1 VFSPLTIFTTTIP
14 KQTSINTN
22 VGVVAA
28 APSDWTHSELLPV
41 FSCAAVVLGVT
52 TSALGEWVEK
62 SGPRL
67 SGMVGSAFWS
77 GALLTTALGI
87 ETHTLP
93 LVYLGYGVLG
103 GVGWGL
109 MYLTPVTSAMK
120 WFPDRRGLATGI
132 ALSAFGAGAAFAPSV
147 IHALVDHF
155 SVAPEFIG
163 DCLLTSGGIDIEGA
177 TKPLVELA
185 TLEDGSQVVANT
197 SPVGQPGT
205 PVVVA
210 TEADV
215 AKSSGITTCPGVY
228 AVGTGD
234 TGISKAM
241 ASLGGVYGVL
251 GTVASRFMKIPHPEW
266 TPTVGEEKAD
276 AKISETNNIGLPAS
290 YVTTNTKQFTLLW
303 LAVFGNATGGLAL
316 LSSSK
321 VMLTD
326 IFAGV
331 APHIVTPAFS
341 TGYVSA
347 LGVGMALGRFG
358 WSAISDVL
366 GRQNTYA
373 LFGLGIPIVGLTPY
387 LCHAVVD
394 MASGAGAGGEIDIW
408 PLMAFYSGSVL
419 TITFYGGVFSVLPAY
434 IADLFGQK
442 HAGAIHG
449 KALTAWATSAV
460 AGPMGLA
467 YLRSHAYQNAIED
480 LLQTIEGHDAP
491 AFERSFGVSIND
503 DAGIQNMVNAKTLT
517 IEKLMELAP
526 PGTVDPTPYL
536 YNTTL
541 YVAAVSYSLYCSCH
555 CFSQILTILF
565 APGTNECCVSEQPRD
580 STII

>member
-1 VFSPLTIFTTTIP
+1 MTT
-14 KQTSINTN
+14 
-22 VGVVAA
+22 G
-28 APSDWTHSELLPV
+28 
-41 FSCAAVVLGVT
+41 
-52 TSALGEWVEK
+52 ALGEWVEK

-77 GALLTTALGI
+77 GALLTTAIGI
-87 ETHTLP
+87 ETHSLP
-93 LVYLGYGVLG
+93 LVYLGYGLLG
-103 GVGWGL
+103 GIGWGL
-109 MYLTPVTSAMK
+109 MYLTPVTAAMK

-132 ALSAFGAGAAFAPSV
+132 ALSAFGAGAALAPGV
-147 IHALVDHF
+147 IHTLVDYF
-155 SVAPEFIG
+155 AVAPEFIG
-163 DCLLTSGGIDIEGA
+163 DCLLTSGY
-177 TKPLVELA
+177 THMNPLVELA
-185 TLEDGSQVVANT
+185 TLGDGSQVVAST
-197 SPVGQPGT
+197 SPVGHPGT

-215 AKSSGITTCPGVY
+215 AQCSMSTGPGVY
-228 AVGTGD
+228 AIGTGD
-234 TGISKAM
+234 TGVSKAM
-241 ASLGGVYGVL
+241 ATLGVIYGTL
-251 GTVASRFMKIPHPEW
+251 GAVASRFMKIPHPDWKPVRDEGPAVIAAV
-266 TPTVGEEKAD
+266 T
-276 AKISETNNIGLPAS
+276 ETNNIGLPAK
-290 YVTTNTKQFTLLW
+290 YVTTNTKQFPLLW

-358 WSAISDVL
+358 WAAISDVI
-366 GRQNTYA
+366 GRRNTYCI
-373 LFGLGIPIVGLTPY
+373 FGLGIPIVGFTPY
-387 LCHAVVD
+387 LLAKSASDAAV
-394 MASGAGAGGEIDIW
+394 AGGEVAVW
-408 PLMAFYSGSVL
+408 PLIAFYSGSAL

-467 YLRSHAYQNAIED
+467 YLRSHSHQKAIED
-480 LLQTIEGHDAP
+480 LLRTIEGNDP
-491 AFERSFGVSIND
+491 LAFERSFGVAISD
-503 DAGIQNMVNAKTLT
+503 DNGIQKMVDAKTLT

-526 PGTVDPTPYL
+526 AGTVDPTPYL

-541 YVAAVSYSLYCSCH
+541 HVAAGLMGIAFLSNLAIQSLDLKKELDTLKKC
-555 CFSQILTILF
+555 
-565 APGTNECCVSEQPRD
+565 GEK
-580 STII
+580 